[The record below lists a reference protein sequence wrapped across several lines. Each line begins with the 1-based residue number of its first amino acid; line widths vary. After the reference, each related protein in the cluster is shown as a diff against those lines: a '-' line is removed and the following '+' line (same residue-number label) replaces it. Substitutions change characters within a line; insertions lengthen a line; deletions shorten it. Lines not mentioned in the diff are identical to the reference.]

1 MKALSVTKGGNTE
14 DRLCGVFAIMEAMLS
29 VEKNYR
35 TPKNLGTAKMIF

>member
-14 DRLCGVFAIMEAMLS
+14 DRLCGVFAIMSAMLS

-35 TPKNLGTAKMIF
+35 TPSLGTAKMIF